1 MTANIKVAQ
10 SRFALLKVEDDDD
23 DEGETKP
30 SQGGKNNQ
38 QQSKNKNK
46 KRKKKTT
53 PDDELKN
60 MAFGLSGSGNHRP
73 QSAQS
78 TTDNVKGNK
87 GGKKNKEAKPEQW
100 EEWKKVDDQLTAGF
114 YEKDLQQALL
124 LSKMEYEHSKSVNKK
139 SDSKAAGKS
148 NDQPPEG
155 KDGKKKN
162 KKDKPVT
169 MSLDEFNSGSQAK
182 SYADELE
189 DLPSLSPASHKLESP
204 EDAPTNVKFF
214 DTVDDDVH
222 KILQKEKIQE
232 EYQKQYAVE
241 SVMSNKYKNEL
252 SKKDKEIEFLRATV
266 GKLENEL
273 KQVKK
278 RNKQL
283 CVILAQGEMKDK
295 AEVLMQVNQL
305 GEVRDELTEQVTS
318 LTAELEKERS
328 KVHALKAD
336 IDKQKGGKHVG
347 K

>member
-23 DEGETKP
+23 DEGETKT

-53 PDDELKN
+53 QDDELKN
-60 MAFGLSGSGNHRP
+60 MAFGLSGSGNSRP
-73 QSAQS
+73 QSSQS
-78 TTDNVKGNK
+78 TTNSVKSSK
-87 GGKKNKEAKPEQW
+87 GGKKNKEIKPEQW

-124 LSKMEYEHSKSVNKK
+124 LSKMEFEQNKTHK
-139 SDSKAAGKS
+139 GDSKAVGKS
-148 NDQPPEG
+148 TDQPPEG
-155 KDGKKKN
+155 KDGKKKS
-162 KKDKPVT
+162 KKDKPLT
-169 MSLDEFNSGSQAK
+169 MSLDEFNSSSQAK
-182 SYADELE
+182 TFADELE
-189 DLPSLSPASHKLESP
+189 DLPNLSPACHKVETP
-204 EDAPTNVKFF
+204 DAAPSNVKFF

-222 KILQKEKIQE
+222 RILQKEKMQE

-241 SVMSNKYKNEL
+241 SVMSNKYKSEL
-252 SKKDKEIEFLRATV
+252 SKKDKEIEFLRATAE
-266 GKLENEL
+266 KLETEL

-336 IDKQKGGKHVG
+336 IEKQKGGKHTG